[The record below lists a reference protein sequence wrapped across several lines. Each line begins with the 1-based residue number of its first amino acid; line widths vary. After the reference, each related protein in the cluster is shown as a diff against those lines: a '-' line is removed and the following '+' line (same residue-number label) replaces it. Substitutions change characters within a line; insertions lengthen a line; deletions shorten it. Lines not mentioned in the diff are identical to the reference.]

1 MKYALFLAT
10 FLGWMAG
17 VHAQNSSGS
26 GLATLSG
33 TVKDASNGESLV
45 NVAVSVESGG
55 RKSSVLTNT
64 YGYFSVTVPAGTA
77 KVTLSS
83 LGYEKL
89 VSQVAL
95 NKSTNQIFKLKPS
108 VVGLDEVTVG
118 VERGVNTLK
127 TTEISVAQISAKE
140 VKKLPQLL
148 GEADVLRAIRLLP
161 GVSSVGEGAN
171 GFNVRGGNSDQNLI
185 LLDEAPVF
193 NSSHLFGFFSI
204 FNADAVRD
212 AKLYKGGMPAVY
224 GGRLSSVL
232 DVRQREGNNQRWA
245 ANGGVGLL
253 SSRLLVEGP
262 LVKDKASV
270 VLAGRRS
277 YFDVFLPLF
286 NTPELDQI
294 ILYFYDFNGKINAQ
308 LSKKDRV
315 YASFYNGRDKFG
327 ANDLFQFGWGNWTA
341 TTRWNRAVN
350 DKMFFNATALYSDY
364 TYLLGTPDNAE
375 TKFQLNSRI
384 QNYVTTAA
392 WTYFPSPKHTLDFG
406 ASNTYYVFSPGKIT
420 GAFDITLS
428 QEWAT
433 EPAAYVSHTWKAT
446 NLFSVT
452 SGLRY
457 SAFGNL
463 GPRTLT
469 LYEPGGIYE
478 DTTAVGTRTYARGE
492 AIRWFTG
499 FGGLEPRF
507 SANYEIS
514 ENASL
519 KASYNRNRQY
529 IHLISNNTS
538 PTPVNVWRPA
548 GAYIEP
554 ATANQIALG
563 YVQKLARDAAVL
575 TVETYYKDLQNIVDY
590 KDGADLVFKDNI
602 ETELLSGRGRAYGLE
617 LLLEKKTGKLNGWIS
632 YTLSRTELQVDGPTR
647 GTSVNNGE
655 WYLANYNKLHDLNVV
670 ANYAPSK
677 KWDLSATWS
686 YQSGRPI
693 TYPDSRGEFEG
704 IPYPIYANRNG
715 GQTPDTHR
723 LDLAATFAFKG
734 KNNRK
739 PTLAFGVYNAYA
751 RRNPY
756 SVFFR
761 QDFNTR
767 EVQAYR
773 LSVFGTA
780 IPYVTYNF
788 SF

>member
-1 MKYALFLAT
+1 MKYTILTVLLFGFWSQSPAQTAGNGALAT
-10 FLGWMAG
+10 
-17 VHAQNSSGS
+17 V
-26 GLATLSG
+26 SG
-33 TVKDASNGESLV
+33 TVKDASNGESLF
-45 NVAVSVESGG
+45 NAAVVVEAGG
-55 RKSSVLTNT
+55 KKYSVLTNT
-64 YGYFSVTVPAGTA
+64 YGYFSLTAVQGPVAITVT
-77 KVTLSS
+77 S
-83 LGYEKL
+83 LGYIQQSGKYTLAKSNSL
-89 VSQVAL
+89 V
-95 NKSTNQIFKLKPS
+95 FKLKPS
-108 VVGLDEVTVG
+108 VVDLDEVTVG

-148 GEADVLRAIRLLP
+148 GEADVIRAIRLLP

-212 AKLYKGGMPAVY
+212 AKLYKGGMPSIY

-245 ANGGVGLL
+245 SSGGVGLL

-270 VLAGRRS
+270 MLAGRRS

-286 NTPELDQI
+286 NNPELAQT

-315 YASFYNGRDKFG
+315 YASFYNGRDRFG
-327 ANDLFQFGWGNWTA
+327 ADDLFQFGWGNWTA
-341 TTRWNRAVN
+341 TTRWNRAIN
-350 DKMFFNATALYSDY
+350 DKLFFNATALYSDY
-364 TYLLGTPDNAE
+364 TYLLGTPNNAE
-375 TKFQLNSRI
+375 TQFQLNARI

-392 WTYFPSPKHTLDFG
+392 WSYFPSTKHSLDFG
-406 ASNTYYVFSPGKIT
+406 VQNTYYVFSPGKIT
-420 GAFDITLS
+420 GAVNLS
-428 QEWAT
+428 LNQEWAT
-433 EPAAYVSHTWKAT
+433 EPSAYISHTWKAT
-446 NLFSVT
+446 PLFSVT

-469 LYEPGGIYE
+469 LYKPGGIYE
-478 DTTAVGTRTYARGE
+478 DSTAIGTRTYEKGE
-492 AIRWFTG
+492 SIRWFTG
-499 FGGLEPRF
+499 LAGLEPRM
-507 SANYEIS
+507 SANLELS

-554 ATANQIALG
+554 ATAQQVALG
-563 YVQKLARDAAVL
+563 FVQKLARGAGML
-575 TVETYYKDLQNIVDY
+575 TIETYYKGLQNIVDY
-590 KDGADLVFKDNI
+590 KDGADLIFKDNI
-602 ETELLSGRGRAYGLE
+602 ETELLRGKGRAYGLE
-617 LLLEKKTGKLNGWIS
+617 FMLEKKTGKFNGWIS

-647 GTSVNNGE
+647 GLSVNNGA
-655 WYLANYNKLHDLNVV
+655 WYLANYNKLHDLNLV
-670 ANYAPSK
+670 ANYAPNK
-677 KWDLSATWS
+677 QWDLSGTWS

-715 GQTPDTHR
+715 GLTPATHR

-734 KNNRK
+734 KGNRK

-761 QDFNTR
+761 QDFNTLQ
-767 EVQAYR
+767 VQAYR